1 MQLRTFLKSLF
12 QCITK
17 HILKL
22 IIFRGSATRT
32 INKEICSEHKGS
44 ELTLGNAS
52 KHQEILE
59 CSSFLFFTS
68 CVDLC
73 KKPLP
78 KLQGSAS
85 TDYCLEKKFKNEARL
100 QFSTIKTFCLH

>member
-1 MQLRTFLKSLF
+1 MYVIMNFLKPLF
-12 QCITK
+12 QCIMK

-32 INKEICSEHKGS
+32 INKEICTEHKGS

-52 KHQEILE
+52 KRQEILK

-68 CVDLC
+68 CIDLC

-78 KLQGSAS
+78 KLQGSDS
-85 TDYCLEKKFKNEARL
+85 TYYFLEKNLKMK
-100 QFSTIKTFCLH
+100 